1 MCQQHISYSKEPITM
16 PATANI
22 ISTTQT
28 PAAPAFYQAA
38 WDQFDM
44 LVTKLQSSPA
54 QSLKLHQLENLLLTD
69 GFEVFRRLLQA
80 HIDQRVATTTINEP
94 VIGADLKQRTH
105 QRLQTREVETLVG
118 TITITRPGYG
128 KRGVES
134 LHPFDA
140 SLNLPLE
147 RYSHSVRRRAVE
159 IASKDS
165 FDDLVAEI
173 NQNTAAH
180 LPKRQAEQIVR
191 RGAQDFDSFYRQREV
206 KAEVGP
212 ASGQLLVITTDGKGV
227 PMRKADLREQTRK
240 LSESR
245 QPHLKHRR
253 SKGEKPASK
262 RMSTVAAVYNVEPF
276 VRTPEQITGE
286 LRPSPQALPVERPR
300 PEQKRVWASVKHPPE
315 EVIRQAFE
323 EATRRDPQHNKRW
336 CALVDGNELQLGLL
350 ECAAEEYKA
359 DLTIVLDV
367 IHVTE
372 YLWKAAWALH
382 PERDP
387 EAEQWVSQHLLEI
400 LRGNSSLVAAGIR
413 RSATLRNLT
422 AKQRQPID
430 KCADYLLK
438 YREYLRYDQY
448 LAAGLPIATGV
459 IEGACRYLV
468 KDRMEKTGAR
478 WSLDGAEA
486 VLRLRALKASG
497 DLDHYWQFYL
507 QQEYERQHKSH
518 YADGNV
524 PALAPLPNRSGN
536 GSHLR
541 LVKG

>member
-1 MCQQHISYSKEPITM
+1 M

-28 PAAPAFYQAA
+28 PAAPAFYEAAQAH
-38 WDQFDM
+38 FDK
-44 LVTKLQSSPA
+44 LVTKLQSKSA
-54 QSLKLHQLENLLLTD
+54 QDKTLHQLEDLVLTD
-69 GFEVFRRLLQA
+69 GFEVLRLLLQS
-80 HIDQRVATTTINEP
+80 HVDERVATTTINTP
-94 VIGADLKQRTH
+94 VIGRDLKERTH

-128 KRGVES
+128 KNGIES

-147 RYSHSVRRRAVE
+147 RYSHSVRRRAAE
-159 IASKDS
+159 TASKDS

-173 NQNTAAH
+173 NQNTGAH

-191 RGAQDFDSFYRQREV
+191 RSAQDFEAFYRQREV
-206 KAEVGP
+206 KTEAGP

-227 PMRKADLREQTRK
+227 PMRKADLREETRK
-240 LSESR
+240 LAESR
-245 QPHLKHRR
+245 QPRLKHRR

-300 PEQKRVWASVKHPPE
+300 PEQKRVWASVKHPAE

-323 EATRRDPQHNKRW
+323 EATRRDPQHRKRW

-350 ECAAEEYKA
+350 ECAAEEYKV
-359 DLTIVLDV
+359 DLTIVLDL

-372 YLWKAAWALH
+372 YLWKATWALH
-382 PERDP
+382 SERDP
-387 EAEQWVSQHLLEI
+387 AAEQWVSKHLLEI

-413 RSATLRNLT
+413 RSATRRDLT

-497 DLDHYWQFYL
+497 DLDHYWQFHL

-518 YADGNV
+518 YADGKV
-524 PALAPLPNRSGN
+524 PALVPLPNRSGK

>member
-1 MCQQHISYSKEPITM
+1 M

-28 PAAPAFYQAA
+28 PAASAFYQAA
-38 WDQFDM
+38 QTQFDK
-44 LVTKLQSSPA
+44 LVTKLQS
-54 QSLKLHQLENLLLTD
+54 QSAPDKTLHQLEDLVLTD
-69 GFEVFRRLLQA
+69 GFEVLRLLLQS
-80 HIDQRVATTTINEP
+80 HVDERVATTTINAP
-94 VIGADLKQRTH
+94 VIGPDLKQRTD

-128 KRGVES
+128 KNGLES

-140 SLNLPLE
+140 ALNLPAE
-147 RYSHSVRRRAVE
+147 RYSHSVRRRAAE
-159 IASKDS
+159 TASKDS
-165 FDDLVAEI
+165 FDDLVTEI

-191 RGAQDFDSFYRQREV
+191 RAAQDFEAFYQQREV
-206 KAEVGP
+206 KAEAGP
-212 ASGQLLVITTDGKGV
+212 ANGQLLVLTTDGKGV
-227 PMRKADLREQTRK
+227 PMRKADLRGQTGK
-240 LSESR
+240 PAESR
-245 QPHLKHRR
+245 QPPLKHRR
-253 SKGEKPASK
+253 SKGEKSASK
-262 RMSTVAAVYNVEPF
+262 RMSAVAAVYNVAPF
-276 VRTPEQITGE
+276 VRTPEQIAGE
-286 LRPSPQALPVERPR
+286 LRPSPRALPVERPR

-323 EATRRDPQHNKRW
+323 EATRRDPQHRKRW

-350 ECAAEEYKA
+350 ECAAEQYKV

-382 PERDP
+382 SERDP
-387 EAEQWVSQHLLEI
+387 AAEQWVSERLLEI
-400 LRGNSSLVAAGIR
+400 LRGNSSSVAAGIR
-413 RSATLRNLT
+413 RSATLRKLT
-422 AKQRQPID
+422 AKQRQPLD

-497 DLDHYWQFYL
+497 DLDHYWQFHL

-518 YADGNV
+518 YANGNV
-524 PALAPLPNRSGN
+524 PALVPLPNHSGK
-536 GSHLR
+536 GEHLR
-541 LVKG
+541 LVRDDGVSS

>member
-1 MCQQHISYSKEPITM
+1 M
-16 PATANI
+16 PATTNI
-22 ISTTQT
+22 ISTTRT

-38 WDQFDM
+38 QAQFEK
-44 LVTKLQSSPA
+44 LVTKLQSKSA
-54 QSLKLHQLENLLLTD
+54 QDKTLHQLEDLVLTD
-69 GFEVFRRLLQA
+69 GFEVLRLLLQSHVDERA
-80 HIDQRVATTTINEP
+80 ATTTINEP
-94 VIGADLKQRTH
+94 VIGRDLKVRTH

-118 TITITRPGYG
+118 TITLTRPGYG
-128 KRGVES
+128 QRGVES

-140 SLNLPLE
+140 SLNVPVE
-147 RYSHSVRRRAVE
+147 RYSHSVRRRGVE
-159 IASKDS
+159 AASKDS

-191 RGAQDFDSFYRQREV
+191 RGAQDFEAFYQQREV
-206 KAEVGP
+206 KTESEKP
-212 ASGQLLVITTDGKGV
+212 TDQLLVITTDGKGV
-227 PMRKADLREQTRK
+227 PMRKADLREETRK
-240 LSESR
+240 LAESR
-245 QPHLKHRR
+245 QPHPKHRR
-253 SKGEKPASK
+253 SKGEKLASK

-286 LRPSPQALPVERPR
+286 LRSSPQALPVKRPR
-300 PEQKRVWASVKHPPE
+300 AEQKRVWASVKHPPE
-315 EVIRQAFE
+315 EVIGQAFE
-323 EATRRDPQHNKRW
+323 EAARRDPHHRNQW

-350 ECAAEEYKA
+350 DCAAEEYKV

-382 PERDP
+382 SERDP
-387 EAEQWVSQHLLEI
+387 AAERWVSKHLLEI

-413 RSATLRNLT
+413 RSATLRHLT

-438 YREYLRYDQY
+438 YREYLHYDQY

-497 DLDHYWQFYL
+497 DLDQY
-507 QQEYERQHKSH
+507 
-518 YADGNV
+518 
-524 PALAPLPNRSGN
+524 
-536 GSHLR
+536 
-541 LVKG
+541 

>member
-1 MCQQHISYSKEPITM
+1 
-16 PATANI
+16 
-22 ISTTQT
+22 
-28 PAAPAFYQAA
+28 
-38 WDQFDM
+38 M
-44 LVTKLQSSPA
+44 LVTKLRSNPS

-69 GFEVFRRLLQA
+69 GFEALRLLLQA
-80 HIDQRVATTTINEP
+80 HLDERVATTTINEP
-94 VIGADLKQRTH
+94 VIGTDFKPRTH
-105 QRLQTREVETLVG
+105 RRLQTREVETLVG

-128 KRGVES
+128 KRGFES

-140 SLNLPLE
+140 ALNLPLE

-159 IASKDS
+159 AASKNS

-180 LPKRQAEQIVR
+180 LPKRQAEQIVT
-191 RGAQDFDSFYRQREV
+191 RGAQDFEAFYQQREV
-206 KAEVGP
+206 KAEGEP
-212 ASGQLLVITTDGKGV
+212 GNGQLLVITTDGKGV
-227 PMRKADLREQTRK
+227 PMRKADLREETKK
-240 LSESR
+240 LAESR
-245 QPHLKHRR
+245 QPRLKHRR
-253 SKGEKPASK
+253 SPGEKPASK

-286 LRPSPQALPVERPR
+286 LRPSPRALPVERPR
-300 PEQKRVWASVKHPPE
+300 PEQKRVWASLKHPPE
-315 EVIRQAFE
+315 EVIGQAFE
-323 EATRRDPQHNKRW
+323 EATRRDPQHRKRW

-387 EAEQWVSQHLLEI
+387 AAEQWVSRHLLEI

-422 AKQRQPID
+422 AKQRQPVD

-438 YREYLRYDQY
+438 YREYLHYNQY

-497 DLDHYWQFYL
+497 DLDHYWQFHL

-524 PALAPLPNRSGN
+524 PALEPLPNRSGN

-541 LVKG
+541 LVKGVSASS

>member
-1 MCQQHISYSKEPITM
+1 M
-16 PATANI
+16 PAIANI
-22 ISTTQT
+22 ISKTQT

-38 WDQFDM
+38 QEQFAK
-44 LVTKLQSSPA
+44 LVTNLQSQSA
-54 QSLKLHQLENLLLTD
+54 QEMTLHQLEHLVLTD
-69 GFEVFRRLLQA
+69 GFETLRLLLQS
-80 HIDQRVATTTINEP
+80 HLNQRVATTTINEP
-94 VIGADLKQRTH
+94 VIGADLKARTH
-105 QRLQTREVETLVG
+105 QRLQTREAETLVG

-128 KRGVES
+128 KHGLES

-159 IASKDS
+159 VASKDS
-165 FDDLVAEI
+165 FDDLVVEI
-173 NQNTAAH
+173 NQNTGAH
-180 LPKRQAEQIVR
+180 LPKRQAEQIVT
-191 RGAQDFDSFYRQREV
+191 RGAQDFEAFYQQREV
-206 KAEVGP
+206 KTE
-212 ASGQLLVITTDGKGV
+212 SEKSTGQLLVITTDGKGV
-227 PMRKADLREQTRK
+227 PMRKADLREETRR
-240 LSESR
+240 LAESR

-262 RMSTVAAVYNVEPF
+262 RISTVAAVYHVKPF

-286 LRPSPQALPVERPR
+286 LRPSPHALPVQRPR
-300 PEQKRVWASVKHPPE
+300 PEQKRVWASLKHPPE
-315 EVIRQAFE
+315 EVLRQAFE
-323 EATRRDPQHNKRW
+323 EATRRDPQHQKQW

-350 ECAAEEYKA
+350 DCAAEEYKV

-372 YLWKAAWALH
+372 YLWKAAWALY

-387 EAEQWVSQHLLEI
+387 AAEQWVSEHLLGI

-413 RSATLRNLT
+413 RSATRRGLT
-422 AKQRQPID
+422 AQQRQPID

-438 YREYLRYDQY
+438 YQAYLRYDQY

-478 WSLDGAEA
+478 WSLEGAEA
-486 VLRLRALKASG
+486 ILRLRALKASG
-497 DLDHYWQFYL
+497 DLDHYWQFHL

-524 PALAPLPNRSGN
+524 PALVPAPNCSGK

>member
-1 MCQQHISYSKEPITM
+1 
-16 PATANI
+16 
-22 ISTTQT
+22 
-28 PAAPAFYQAA
+28 
-38 WDQFDM
+38 M

-80 HIDQRVATTTINEP
+80 HIDERVATTTINEP

-118 TITITRPGYG
+118 TITITRSGYG
-128 KRGVES
+128 KRGVQS

-180 LPKRQAEQIVR
+180 LPKRQAEQIVT
-191 RGAQDFDSFYRQREV
+191 RGAQDFESFYRQLEV
-206 KAEVGP
+206 KAEAGQ
-212 ASGQLLVITTDGKGV
+212 ASGQLLVLTTDGKGV

-336 CALVDGNELQLGLL
+336 CALVDGNEFQLGLL
-350 ECAAEEYKA
+350 ECGAEEYKA

-497 DLDHYWQFYL
+497 DLDHYWQFHL
-507 QQEYERQHKSH
+507 QQEYERQHKTH

-524 PALAPLPNRSGN
+524 PALVPLPNRSGN